1 MVDSIEVVSR
11 ISGKW
16 EAEVRRR
23 VLYATSFLL
32 LYTYAFMEMKNTLLG
47 YLADT
52 RKTKQ
57 QKMEIRAKICSLF
70 RNLLKADNSRSYT
83 YLIVGLKVR

>member
-1 MVDSIEVVSR
+1 MNSTGINDLSAVQKWMVDSIEVVSR

-32 LYTYAFMEMKNTLLG
+32 LYTYVLCIYVDEKYIT
-47 YLADT
+47 
-52 RKTKQ
+52 
-57 QKMEIRAKICSLF
+57 
-70 RNLLKADNSRSYT
+70 
-83 YLIVGLKVR
+83 GLSC

>member
-32 LYTYAFMEMKNTLLG
+32 LNTHAFMEMKNTLLG
-47 YLADT
+47 YLADAW
-52 RKTKQ
+52 KTKQ
-57 QKMEIRAKICSLF
+57 QKMEMIAKICSLF
-70 RNLLKADNSRSYT
+70 LECT
-83 YLIVGLKVR
+83 YLVDNCKST